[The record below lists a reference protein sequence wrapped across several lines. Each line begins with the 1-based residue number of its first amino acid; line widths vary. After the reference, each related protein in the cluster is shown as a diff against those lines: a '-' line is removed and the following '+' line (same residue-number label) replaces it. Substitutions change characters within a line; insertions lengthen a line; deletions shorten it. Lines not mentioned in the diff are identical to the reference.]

1 MNKINAITGT
11 MVDGGKLN
19 SEASAQI
26 RACLTEIQPGTQ
38 VIIGITPF
46 NSIAGALDIVP
57 LDKLIQDAT
66 HLEKL
71 ARNQIDHTQVEAVMD
86 LLNELS
92 TWLPYAGKL
101 QANAKYYLRVAQANA
116 LAGLPDYAVNG
127 TSTDRKRWCE
137 AQCAEHEA
145 LYEQCERMVAAI
157 THRCDHLR
165 TFVSYEKSLASLNNI
180 QK

>member
-1 MNKINAITGT
+1 MDKINAVSAT
-11 MVDGGKLN
+11 MIGGGKLN

-26 RACLTEIQPGTQ
+26 RACLTEIPAGTQ

-57 LDKLIQDAT
+57 LDQLLKDAA
-66 HLEKL
+66 HLEKMS
-71 ARNQIDHTQVEAVMD
+71 RNHVDHTQVEAVMD

-101 QANAKYYLRVAQANA
+101 QGNAKYYLRVAQSNA
-116 LAGLPDYAVNG
+116 LSNLPDWALNG
-127 TSTDRKRWCE
+127 TPTDRKRWSE
-137 AQCAEHEA
+137 TQCAEYEA

>member
-1 MNKINAITGT
+1 MDKINAIKGI
-11 MVDGGKLN
+11 MVEAGKLN
-19 SEASAQI
+19 TEASAQI
-26 RACLTEIQPGTQ
+26 RACLNEIQPGTQ

-57 LDKLIQDAT
+57 LDKLLHDAA

-127 TSTDRKRWCE
+127 SPTDRKRWCE
-137 AQCAEHEA
+137 AQCAEYEA

-165 TFVSYEKSLASLNNI
+165 TFISYEKSLASLNNI